1 MQYDKQ
7 NQNLI
12 SEESALL
19 ALEKC
24 KQIGYLKKKAQSSL
38 AFFKLDKKPVLVDNS
53 LMELCENIVQNLA
66 DVEMEEDFDEKDQCA
81 TETTI
86 SEGNK
91 TSGNESISLNKTAS
105 TNMTVSIPI
114 SSSSE
119 NITAGADNK
128 TVGVPVEDDI

>member
-24 KQIGYLKKKAQSSL
+24 KQIGYLKNKAQSSL

-91 TSGNESISLNKTAS
+91 TSGNESISLNKTVS

-119 NITAGADNK
+119 NITAAADNK
-128 TVGVPVEDDI
+128 TVSVPVEDDI